1 MRHLNKILDHFWK
14 RWRQEYLLELR
25 TSHRLDYKKGDKVKT
40 ISIGQVVL
48 IHDENHPRGLWKLA
62 LVEEL
67 IKGSDGQVRG
77 ARVRTQSGL
86 DRSVILNRPVQHL
99 YPLEV
104 ASENMVDDQTNC
116 DGNVPSHNSV
126 IQTNETRP
134 TRRAAIRARDQ
145 LRQDV
150 FNIESDDD

>member
-1 MRHLNKILDHFWK
+1 MK
-14 RWRQEYLLELR
+14 
-25 TSHRLDYKKGDKVKT
+25 
-40 ISIGQVVL
+40 
-48 IHDENHPRGLWKLA
+48 NHPRSLWKLA

-104 ASENMVDDQTNC
+104 DSENTVDDQTIR
-116 DGNVPSHNSV
+116 DGNVLSHKSV

-145 LRQDV
+145 LRQNI

>member
-1 MRHLNKILDHFWK
+1 MDIRLENICFDVNSSKALLIDFDRSVEYPLFLSWK
-14 RWRQEYLLELR
+14 RWRHEYLLELR
-25 TSHRLDYKKGDKVKT
+25 TSHRIDYKKGDRVKT
-40 ISIGQVVL
+40 TLIGQVVL
-48 IHDENHPRGLWKLA
+48 IHDENHPRSLWKLT

-104 ASENMVDDQTNC
+104 DSENTVDDQTIR
-116 DGNVPSHNSV
+116 DGNVLSHK
-126 IQTNETRP
+126 
-134 TRRAAIRARDQ
+134 
-145 LRQDV
+145 
-150 FNIESDDD
+150 